1 MKPKRKGRHDREG
14 GGGGKGGVQRAQTLA
29 TQALDLRIAGT
40 EYRAIAAQLGVSLSI
55 AHKYVHQEMARVAE
69 LNRGKAEELREI
81 ELAKLDAIE
90 RDMRPRSERGD
101 ANAAGVL
108 VRVSMQRAKL
118 CGLEA
123 PTKIEHTGSVDV
135 AALSERIAAL
145 AAGAVAGVDADGAG
159 ASPGSV
165 DAGRAPSD

>member
-1 MKPKRKGRHDREG
+1 MKRRHARGGASG
-14 GGGGKGGVQRAQTLA
+14 GGEQRTQALA

-40 EYRAIAAQLGVSLSI
+40 EYRAIAAQLGVSLST
-55 AHKYVHQEMARVAE
+55 AHGLVHTEMARVAE

-108 VRVSMQRAKL
+108 VRVSVQRAKL

-123 PTKIEHTGSVDV
+123 AQKHEITGANGGPLAIED
-135 AALSERIAAL
+135 ARAAL
-145 AAGAVAGVDADGAG
+145 AKAFAGVAGQSDPESAPATPVDT
-159 ASPGSV
+159 P
-165 DAGRAPSD
+165 

>member
-1 MKPKRKGRHDREG
+1 MPKKRKGRHDREG
-14 GGGGKGGVQRAQTLA
+14 AGKGGVQRAQSLA

-40 EYRAIAAQLGVSLSI
+40 EYRAIAAQLGVSLST
-55 AHKYVHQEMARVAE
+55 AHGLVHAEMARIAE

-101 ANAAGVL
+101 PNAAGVL
-108 VRVSMQRAKL
+108 VRVSVQRAKL

-123 PTKIEHTGSVDV
+123 PTKIEHTGPDGGAITIDV
-135 AALSERIAAL
+135 ARDAL
-145 AAGAVAGVDADGAG
+145 AAAIAGVVGG
-159 ASPGSV
+159 T
-165 DAGRAPSD
+165 DAGTAPTGPATSA

>member
-1 MKPKRKGRHDREG
+1 MKPKRNRRHARGGASG
-14 GGGGKGGVQRAQTLA
+14 GGSQRTQSLA
-29 TQALDLRIAGT
+29 TRALDLRIAGT
-40 EYRAIAAQLGVSLSI
+40 EYRAIAAQLGVSLST
-55 AHKYVHQEMARVAE
+55 AHGLVHTEMARVAE

-108 VRVSMQRAKL
+108 VRVSVQRAKL

-135 AALSERIAAL
+135 AALSQRIEAL
-145 AAGAVAGVDADGAG
+145 AAGAAAGADADGAG
-159 ASPGSV
+159 ASPGGD
-165 DAGRAPSD
+165 DAGRTPSD